1 MFMRLKKLRSRRFY
15 ITLIFSY
22 IVILFLSL
30 MCAAL
35 GYRHLYKNVRE
46 QTLEQISLQLKQA
59 TYITEGYIESVKNSL
74 LALTMSPQAQAFAY
88 IDKLSNADD
97 FYQLMQMTQMI
108 TGISAGNTSL
118 SCLLMYAEGIDSVI
132 YSTSRMDRTEYFQTN
147 LRFAGMN
154 EDTWKEEISQTGYL
168 KTLPVHMNEQTGQK
182 LIGFI
187 SSIPLVSP
195 HGTVIAY
202 LDEAL
207 LGKAFAAG
215 GLTQEGSILILS
227 NNEPICTIGAENWFR
242 REDGSYAYDEDG
254 GSMLSLSVRGNDWTY
269 AYAIPNETVTSKMQ
283 PTRIFIMQML
293 ILEFCSVGLFSI
305 AVARANYSPLKRL
318 LSKLA
323 FFRQECEY
331 ESECD
336 RIFNV
341 TADILSNNKIMA
353 ERLKNQLP
361 LIQNGILQ
369 QLLRASG
376 PTSRETLDEYGISFP
391 MPFFTVLL
399 FTIPQTIESDKGAMI
414 SCSLR
419 NALED
424 HLRSK
429 YCCRLVCCAEGTIAV
444 ILNDQ
449 RDCAQNVGE
458 EIIRFLET
466 TFSYNACLGCGETV
480 STIEK
485 IAMSF
490 EQAQEALEYAH
501 ARGKGGVTRFVD
513 LKYEP
518 SLYILSQTQEQELTR
533 YICAGEEKKVS
544 MLIKKMFS
552 DVSNEPLIHL
562 QLMSYGIVT
571 VFLHILSDWKMSA
584 DVQEELDNLSI
595 QILHNAS
602 PEYLC
607 RELCIFAQQLT
618 AVSIQLK
625 QGNLAEIGENMQR
638 IITERY
644 SDSTLSLT
652 VIAQTLNMNASYL
665 SHVFKQQTGQSFIN
679 ALSQMRLNKAR
690 GLLIA
695 TDLAVSTVAEQCGYA
710 SASYFIRVFK
720 KQFGQ
725 TPSQF
730 RTDIENRM

>member
-254 GSMLSLSVRGNDWTY
+254 GEHALSFRAGQRLDVRICDSERDGDFKNAAH
-269 AYAIPNETVTSKMQ
+269 AYFYHANVNIRVLQ
-283 PTRIFIMQML
+283 
-293 ILEFCSVGLFSI
+293 C
-305 AVARANYSPLKRL
+305 RAFL
-318 LSKLA
+318 
-323 FFRQECEY
+323 
-331 ESECD
+331 D
-336 RIFNV
+336 R
-341 TADILSNNKIMA
+341 SGSC
-353 ERLKNQLP
+353 QL
-361 LIQNGILQ
+361 
-369 QLLRASG
+369 
-376 PTSRETLDEYGISFP
+376 
-391 MPFFTVLL
+391 FTV
-399 FTIPQTIESDKGAMI
+399 K
-414 SCSLR
+414 
-419 NALED
+419 
-424 HLRSK
+424 
-429 YCCRLVCCAEGTIAV
+429 AV
-444 ILNDQ
+444 
-449 RDCAQNVGE
+449 VE
-458 EIIRFLET
+458 
-466 TFSYNACLGCGETV
+466 
-480 STIEK
+480 
-485 IAMSF
+485 
-490 EQAQEALEYAH
+490 
-501 ARGKGGVTRFVD
+501 
-513 LKYEP
+513 
-518 SLYILSQTQEQELTR
+518 
-533 YICAGEEKKVS
+533 
-544 MLIKKMFS
+544 
-552 DVSNEPLIHL
+552 
-562 QLMSYGIVT
+562 
-571 VFLHILSDWKMSA
+571 
-584 DVQEELDNLSI
+584 
-595 QILHNAS
+595 
-602 PEYLC
+602 
-607 RELCIFAQQLT
+607 
-618 AVSIQLK
+618 
-625 QGNLAEIGENMQR
+625 
-638 IITERY
+638 
-644 SDSTLSLT
+644 
-652 VIAQTLNMNASYL
+652 
-665 SHVFKQQTGQSFIN
+665 
-679 ALSQMRLNKAR
+679 
-690 GLLIA
+690 
-695 TDLAVSTVAEQCGYA
+695 
-710 SASYFIRVFK
+710 
-720 KQFGQ
+720 
-725 TPSQF
+725 
-730 RTDIENRM
+730 